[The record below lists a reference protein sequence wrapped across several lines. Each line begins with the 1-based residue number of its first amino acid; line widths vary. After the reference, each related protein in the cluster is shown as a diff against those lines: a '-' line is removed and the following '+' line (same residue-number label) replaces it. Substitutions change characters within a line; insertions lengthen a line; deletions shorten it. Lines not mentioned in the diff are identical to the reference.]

1 MMLKMYSVFDSKAA
15 AFLPPFFMHTDNVA
29 KRTFSDCAN
38 DPQHMFS
45 KHPEDYT
52 LFCLGSFDDVTGVV
66 SVKSQ
71 HDNLGLAAIHKME
84 YIGPDPA
91 TIRPGIDIGRVN

>member
-1 MMLKMYSVFDSKAA
+1 MIMKMYSVYDSKAV

-38 DPQHMFS
+38 DVNHMFS

-52 LFCLGSFDDVTGVV
+52 LFCLGTFDDSNAVITVA
-66 SVKSQ
+66 KQ
-71 HDNLGLAAIHKME
+71 ADNLGLAANHKRG
-84 YIGPDPA
+84 YIDPLDNPIA
-91 TIRPGIDIGRVN
+91 SVIPGG